1 MLLVLIDIVI
11 LTSFTVYEA
20 IGHHRQFVK
29 TPNKEQIE
37 RTTGVSFYACKV
49 GAFLSIPFWWLQL
62 VSETF
67 CFLWNKN
74 IYWCIKK
81 NKKGRCWVSRM
92 NKVQKQGMI

>member
-20 IGHHRQFVK
+20 IGHHSQFVK

-49 GAFLSIPFWWLQL
+49 GLFIYHFWWLQL
-62 VSETF
+62 VFVSYGTRTF
-67 CFLWNKN
+67 T
-74 IYWCIKK
+74 
-81 NKKGRCWVSRM
+81 GA
-92 NKVQKQGMI
+92 